1 MAIRCAACNRRFEDD
16 LDNCPHCGEPFRAKP
31 VAMLKTST
39 ILISSNDTESVYHS
53 VRDIPE
59 PLRKK
64 LLRSTSGLN
73 ARTILIADRRGQQQ
87 IARAIQ
93 SLPGA
98 SQVGSQLSGSPVRTP
113 SKINVAHA
121 AGILL
126 AGATGVLAW
135 LLLLRR

>member
-1 MAIRCAACNRRFEDD
+1 MAMRCSGCNRSFDAD
-16 LDNCPHCGEPFRAKP
+16 LENCPHCGEPVRAKP
-31 VAMLKTST
+31 VALLKTST
-39 ILISSNDTESVYHS
+39 ILISSNDTDGVYRS

-87 IARAIQ
+87 IARALQ
-93 SLPGA
+93 SLPG
-98 SQVGSQLSGSPVRTP
+98 TP
-113 SKINVAHA
+113 STAPRPASKLTVAHA

-135 LLLLRR
+135 LLLFRR

>member
-1 MAIRCAACNRRFEDD
+1 MRCLACNRSFEGD
-16 LDNCPHCGEPFRAKP
+16 LENCPHCGEPLRVKP

-39 ILISSNDTESVYHS
+39 ILISSNDTDSVYRS

-87 IARAIQ
+87 IARALQ
-93 SLPGA
+93 SLPGTP
-98 SQVGSQLSGSPVRTP
+98 LSSPRPAPKLT
-113 SKINVAHA
+113 VAQA

-135 LLLLRR
+135 LLLFRR